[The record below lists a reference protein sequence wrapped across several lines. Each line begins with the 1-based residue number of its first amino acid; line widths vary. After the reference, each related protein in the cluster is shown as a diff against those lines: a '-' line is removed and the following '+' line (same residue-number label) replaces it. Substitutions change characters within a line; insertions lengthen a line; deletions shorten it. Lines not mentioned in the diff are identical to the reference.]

1 LPRRER
7 LKMKKMA
14 RRTFLGHLTLLLM
27 LFPKLTFGEKK
38 ARIKDPI
45 VVVNGW
51 VLKRSDLGEYRR

>member
-1 LPRRER
+1 
-7 LKMKKMA
+7 MKKMA